1 MPDQTSDHRVA
12 SINCKLG
19 VALRI
24 PSWRLSSWFTLR
36 APFWWSRRPE
46 SRPPQQCVDDGQ
58 RKPLGLHRPL
68 VRPAG
73 APPLLHPAGEPFRES
88 AGTPGRRRNAL
99 LGLATSA
106 VRCACRPHLRER
118 CVLAKV
124 CEAGIEPQTSRPQAG
139 PLSRVAPSLSTARG
153 SRTSGALRRTRHC
166 WRRSA
171 YRSPRAAPAGSQ
183 VSGAPT
189 RCRTPTRSRAGS

>member
-1 MPDQTSDHRVA
+1 MQAWRRLANTFVA
-12 SINCKLG
+12 IKF
-19 VALRI
+19 VVY
-24 PSWRLSSWFTLR
+24 
-36 APFWWSRRPE
+36 
-46 SRPPQQCVDDGQ
+46 PQSAVLVVEATREPAAATVRDDGQ